1 MFLYIAFA
9 FMMIPIIMYY
19 LNINPFLKNNQI
31 QNDTS
36 LLDSINELKSLN
48 QYIDNGTSNC
58 SPL

>member
-1 MFLYIAFA
+1 
-9 FMMIPIIMYY
+9 MMIPIIMYY